1 MVVKNKLEMAP
12 LSFLVEQ
19 FKAYMN
25 VSLDLSYIE
34 DHPWKKKLMNFMNPL
49 SIFDCVVKITQG
61 G

>member
-1 MVVKNKLEMAP
+1 MAP

-49 SIFDCVVKITQG
+49 SIFDCAVKITQG

>member
-1 MVVKNKLEMAP
+1 MAP

-19 FKAYMN
+19 FKAYMH

-34 DHPWKKKLMNFMNPL
+34 DHPWKEKLMNFMNPL